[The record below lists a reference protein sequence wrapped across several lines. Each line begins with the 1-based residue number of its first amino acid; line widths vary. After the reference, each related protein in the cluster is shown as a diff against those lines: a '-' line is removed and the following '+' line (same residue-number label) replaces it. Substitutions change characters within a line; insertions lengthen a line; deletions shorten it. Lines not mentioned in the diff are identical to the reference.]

1 MFGLAKFLIVKRSLN
16 PFVKIIQFL
25 LPFLSR
31 RAFVAIVV
39 PWLNKN
45 FTQINSKNSFNWYF
59 GLFMIHDV
67 FLQKKISDANYRTLS
82 KGTLRRELK
91 YMLCD
96 DIVNDWLF
104 VCELILLCM
113 FAWKFR
119 FNKLNLLDIKVS
131 KSSASIDVKDEH
143 CFLGILSRIH
153 VNFRYDFLLIK

>member
-16 PFVKIIQFL
+16 PFVRIMQFL

-39 PWLNKN
+39 PLINKN
-45 FTQINSKNSFNWYF
+45 FTQINSKNSLNWNF
-59 GLFMIHDV
+59 GLLMIHDV

-96 DIVNDWLF
+96 DIVND
-104 VCELILLCM
+104 
-113 FAWKFR
+113 
-119 FNKLNLLDIKVS
+119 
-131 KSSASIDVKDEH
+131 
-143 CFLGILSRIH
+143 
-153 VNFRYDFLLIK
+153 